1 MACRVVSIVGS
12 VVDGLFALTLAST
25 SHGHECTGPSIH
37 NAFAES
43 DDVLE
48 HLERRVGYR
57 DGGGLLQ
64 DLGDDREVCLE
75 GTADCL
81 GDVTKALED
90 GGLEL
95 VAERRALSK
104 FVRKVLKLRMIR

>member
-1 MACRVVSIVGS
+1 M
-12 VVDGLFALTLAST
+12 LFTLTLATS
-25 SHGHECTGPSIH
+25 SHGHQGTRPGIH

-43 DDVLE
+43 DDILE
-48 HLERRVGYR
+48 HLEGSIGHV

-64 DLGDDREVCLE
+64 DLCNDRKVGLK

-81 GDVTKALED
+81 SDVTEALED
-90 GGLEL
+90 GRLEL

-104 FVRKVLKLRMIR
+104 FVRKVVELRMIR